1 MCTWLVTRLRM
12 EYPRRRSS
20 LCSKE
25 GDLRQLRAREQAE
38 SHHVYKGRSVE
49 LTLVASRIKDHRSLL
64 VAVCA
69 IAHLAAAAIP
79 AAAQSPPATTEATPA
94 ASIVQE
100 DDDAVLKL
108 AEPDFVVVNLPT
120 TLRLPRFKGN
130 FRLTH
135 RFAGNLRNGTLGQQA
150 SNLFGV
156 DQGAIIGFEY
166 RFGVAPHV
174 QAAFYRSSFD
184 KTIQLH
190 GKYDVA
196 QQRESMPVSISP
208 LVSIEGADNFQEK
221 YAPAAGVV
229 VSRQVGTRLAGY
241 VTPMWVHNSAPS
253 LGAITHDHSGAAHS
267 DSSDATPSAVNT
279 TYLGLGGRV
288 RLGSSTYVAAEIA
301 LRVQGYSPDQSG
313 YGVSIEKRV
322 GAHMFSLTFTNTF
335 ATTFAQLAR
344 GGAANSLFL
353 GFNLGRKFF

>member
-1 MCTWLVTRLRM
+1 
-12 EYPRRRSS
+12 
-20 LCSKE
+20 
-25 GDLRQLRAREQAE
+25 
-38 SHHVYKGRSVE
+38 VE
-49 LTLVASRIKDHRSLL
+49 LTLVASRLKLLRSLL
-64 VAVCA
+64 MAVCV
-69 IAHLAAAAIP
+69 IARLADAVP

-94 ASIVQE
+94 ASIVRE

-120 TLRLPRFKGN
+120 TLRLPLFKSN

-150 SNLFGV
+150 GNLFGI
-156 DQGAIIGFEY
+156 DQGAIIGLEY
-166 RFGVAPHV
+166 RFAVARHV

-184 KTIQLH
+184 KTIQLY
-190 GKYDVA
+190 GKYDAA
-196 QQRESMPVSISP
+196 QQQRSMPVSISP
-208 LVSIEGADNFQEK
+208 LVSIEGTDNFQEK

-229 VSRQVGTRLAGY
+229 VSREFGTRVAGY
-241 VTPMWVHNSAPS
+241 VTPMWVHNTAAS
-253 LGAITHDHSGAAHS
+253 LDVIAHDHGGGAHTKSA
-267 DSSDATPSAVNT
+267 DATHSPRNT
-279 TYLGLGGRV
+279 TYVGLGGRI
-288 RLGSSTYVAAEIA
+288 RLGSSTYVAAEVA
-301 LRVQGYSPDQSG
+301 LRAQGYAPDQSG

-335 ATTFAQLAR
+335 ATTFAQIAR